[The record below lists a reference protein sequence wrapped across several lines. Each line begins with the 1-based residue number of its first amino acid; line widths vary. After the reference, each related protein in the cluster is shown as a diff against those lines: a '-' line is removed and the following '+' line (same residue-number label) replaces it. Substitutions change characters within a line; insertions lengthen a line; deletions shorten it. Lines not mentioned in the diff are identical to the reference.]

1 MIVIVLIILLFLIV
15 LLHYFYKKPL
25 LIENLDDTDTNTN
38 TNTDTD
44 TDKNYQDY
52 DNLKNDPSH
61 GSMMLAIKNAANIAA
76 LRSQLNTL
84 SNLKNQVTDI
94 SGLVQT
100 HSKALVNIGNEVGNI
115 GYSAVGGKPPKGKPL
130 PTLSG
135 LN

>member
-1 MIVIVLIILLFLIV
+1 MIVIALIILLSSIV
-15 LLHYFYKKPL
+15 LLHYLYKKPL
-25 LIENLDDTDTNTN
+25 LIENLDDTDTNTE
-38 TNTDTD
+38 
-44 TDKNYQDY
+44 DKYQDY

-61 GSMMLAIKNAANIAA
+61 GPMMLAIKNAANIAA

-84 SNLKNQVTDI
+84 SNLKSEVTDI

-100 HSKALVNIGNEVGNI
+100 HSKAIINIGKEIGNI